1 MNTLWHSLTSVVFFP
16 VFHRP
21 LVPPATVQCVMS
33 LIYLTVEDVFQLI
46 NYYSFSYWFFMGL
59 SIAGQIYLR
68 WKEPDRHRPLKV
80 RTHLW
85 ESRVSLWT
93 RKHCDHTLTE
103 CNVFLYLDVFYCIY
117 FFICVNVSFEIIDF
131 LIHLLVNHSRKAR
144 TLLCIH
150 APPTFLKN
158 WPLRQRFWNEV
169 YEHKVVVCFCSQSPS
184 CLSLQLTLLYPVVFC
199 LCAIFLVAVPLYS
212 DTVNSLIGIA
222 IALSGVPVYFLG
234 VHLPESKRPPTI
246 TKLLRESTTHAASL
260 TFLTVLLVSVSTT
273 CWRVAVCHCRFS
285 DSLHPV
291 HLLLCADGDG
301 QKWIASKTL
310 KPSSVVSAASQLTV
324 PARPDQ
330 GFCCETGDL
339 WLFYVTT
346 HVVETLRLHWLV
358 HNTGNAAT
366 QCTRSHAE
374 LTWNSRTCKD
384 LNSYEN

>member
-1 MNTLWHSLTSVVFFP
+1 MHLP
-16 VFHRP
+16 R
-21 LVPPATVQCVMS
+21 
-33 LIYLTVEDVFQLI
+33 
-46 NYYSFSYWFFMGL
+46 YWRIGHW
-59 SIAGQIYLR
+59 G
-68 WKEPDRHRPLKV
+68 KD
-80 RTHLW
+80 
-85 ESRVSLWT
+85 
-93 RKHCDHTLTE
+93 
-103 CNVFLYLDVFYCIY
+103 
-117 FFICVNVSFEIIDF
+117 
-131 LIHLLVNHSRKAR
+131 
-144 TLLCIH
+144 
-150 APPTFLKN
+150 
-158 WPLRQRFWNEV
+158 EV

-199 LCAIFLVAVPLYS
+199 LCAVFLVAVPLYS

-273 CWRVAVCHCRFS
+273 CWRVAVCRCRFS

-346 HVVETLRLHWLV
+346 HVVETLRIHWLV

>member
-117 FFICVNVSFEIIDF
+117 FFICVNVSFEVIDF

-158 WPLRQRFWNEV
+158 WPLRQRWSVWTQSSGLFLLTV
-169 YEHKVVVCFCSQSPS
+169 SFMSLSTADSIVPGGVLSVCYFPGGSSSLQWHRQLSDWHCHRAVRRSCLFPRCPSSRIQTTSYDHQAAAWVNHTRSITDVSDCIARFCLNNLLTCC
-184 CLSLQLTLLYPVVFC
+184 CLSLQVLWLTTPSTPATVC
-199 LCAIFLVAVPLYS
+199 WRRW
-212 DTVNSLIGIA
+212 TKVNSI
-222 IALSGVPVYFLG
+222 
-234 VHLPESKRPPTI
+234 
-246 TKLLRESTTHAASL
+246 
-260 TFLTVLLVSVSTT
+260 
-273 CWRVAVCHCRFS
+273 
-285 DSLHPV
+285 
-291 HLLLCADGDG
+291 
-301 QKWIASKTL
+301 
-310 KPSSVVSAASQLTV
+310 
-324 PARPDQ
+324 
-330 GFCCETGDL
+330 
-339 WLFYVTT
+339 
-346 HVVETLRLHWLV
+346 
-358 HNTGNAAT
+358 
-366 QCTRSHAE
+366 
-374 LTWNSRTCKD
+374 
-384 LNSYEN
+384 

>member
-1 MNTLWHSLTSVVFFP
+1 MSSSSSTTTVLATGSSWVCPSPGRSTSAGKSLTDTDRSRWEHTCGSPESVCEPGNTVTTHWLSVTSSCILMYFIVFIFL
-16 VFHRP
+16 FAWMY
-21 LVPPATVQCVMS
+21 LLKS
-33 LIYLTVEDVFQLI
+33 LISWYTCWKITAEKQERCCA
-46 NYYSFSYWFFMGL
+46 FM
-59 SIAGQIYLR
+59 
-68 WKEPDRHRPLKV
+68 
-80 RTHLW
+80 HL
-85 ESRVSLWT
+85 
-93 RKHCDHTLTE
+93 
-103 CNVFLYLDVFYCIY
+103 
-117 FFICVNVSFEIIDF
+117 
-131 LIHLLVNHSRKAR
+131 
-144 TLLCIH
+144 
-150 APPTFLKN
+150 P
-158 WPLRQRFWNEV
+158 RFWRIGHWGKDEV

-301 QKWIASKTL
+301 QKWIVSKTFL
-310 KPSSVVSAASQLTV
+310 SSVSSLTADSLH
-324 PARPDQ
+324 PTRPDQ